1 MYKNGLIRKIRLIS
15 KFITSK
21 SGLKIIT
28 IHVLT
33 NILRSKGNQEM
44 ELGKLREYNSRNIFL
59 KKSYTKIFPDPFLK
73 IKIDHIYGSIG

>member
-21 SGLKIIT
+21 PGLKIIT

-44 ELGKLREYNSRNIFL
+44 EFGKLREYNSRNIFL